1 MQKIRVHCELILSY
15 LFPKPTQVEGSC
27 YARGEPGHCIQ
38 LDKTQVR
45 SFEFYCDINT
55 YCASFLDKSSACTF
69 VCKIIEWF
77 ENSSQAHHMIFYNFM
92 HQASVLVGKRSLC
105 YQKPK
110 ITIRAAIYVNKA
122 KRTWLRWKVK
132 VNGESTKLKWEKGS
146 NAYPLVAVCVCALVC
161 VFVWVMWMPKQQRWN
176 EIQRLQCIF
185 HDKNC

>member
-1 MQKIRVHCELILSY
+1 MNMILTMQKIRVHCELILSY

-27 YARGEPGHCIQ
+27 YARGEPSHCIQ
-38 LDKTQVR
+38 LDKPQVR

-55 YCASFLDKSSACTF
+55 YCAPFLDKNIACTF
-69 VCKIIEWF
+69 VCKIIERF

-122 KRTWLRWKVK
+122 KRT
-132 VNGESTKLKWEKGS
+132 
-146 NAYPLVAVCVCALVC
+146 
-161 VFVWVMWMPKQQRWN
+161 
-176 EIQRLQCIF
+176 
-185 HDKNC
+185 